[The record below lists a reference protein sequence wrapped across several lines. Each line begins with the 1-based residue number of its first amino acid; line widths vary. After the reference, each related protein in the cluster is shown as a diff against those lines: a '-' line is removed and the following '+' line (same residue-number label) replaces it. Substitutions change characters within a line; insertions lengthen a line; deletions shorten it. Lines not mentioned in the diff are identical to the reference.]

1 MKFDIKY
8 VLIVTLVVIIIL
20 MRGCESTFFPKE
32 PIVITKYDT
41 IWKKTHDTIIKKVN
55 VTNVKYIP
63 VSGPQYVPTDN
74 IDTCKTRFQSL
85 LKEYSIQT
93 TYKDSIK
100 LDSLGVITVI
110 DTVWKNKLKERV
122 YIRNYKIPLV
132 TKTTTIIKQPDPKRQ
147 LYIGG
152 NLFGDKRTLQYIT
165 PGIIYKDRKDRLYQA
180 NIGIPFNGEVSYGLG
195 AYFKID
201 FNKK

>member
-55 VTNVKYIP
+55 VTNVKYVP

-74 IDTCKTRFQSL
+74 IDTCKIRFQSL